1 MVKGKGFRKAAQ
13 PPLWLTRTLEW
24 QGKREEALVLLAN
37 WLADPFGDGDMR
49 YVLRR
54 RLLLLLDSGATPSEL
69 QAFLDRHGE
78 HPLAAAVRYALAV
91 RFAREHRYDL
101 ALQLTENLALDA
113 VLDRYPLL
121 DGGYWLDDWDPVPA
135 SRTPLQPKIQ
145 AQRERWRQLSR
156 WQAQSTPQQRYQ
168 LAAHWA
174 AADGWRNGYLW
185 LFNQTRAGGLS
196 GDADGSGP
204 PQPASS
210 SSLSDYQRANHHA
223 VAAELLGSVLADPT
237 APAHL
242 QEESL

>member
-1 MVKGKGFRKAAQ
+1 MPLFTASTTTWFCCSWQKLFPIPALRKLAGNTPAFGGGSYFGHSLYNPETGEPIPRPF
-13 PPLWLTRTLEW
+13 PPAEEETLWRTWLTVYPNHPGADDALFWLTRTLEW

-121 DGGYWLDDWDPVPA
+121 DGGYWLDD
-135 SRTPLQPKIQ
+135 
-145 AQRERWRQLSR
+145 
-156 WQAQSTPQQRYQ
+156 
-168 LAAHWA
+168 
-174 AADGWRNGYLW
+174 
-185 LFNQTRAGGLS
+185 
-196 GDADGSGP
+196 
-204 PQPASS
+204 
-210 SSLSDYQRANHHA
+210 
-223 VAAELLGSVLADPT
+223 
-237 APAHL
+237 
-242 QEESL
+242 